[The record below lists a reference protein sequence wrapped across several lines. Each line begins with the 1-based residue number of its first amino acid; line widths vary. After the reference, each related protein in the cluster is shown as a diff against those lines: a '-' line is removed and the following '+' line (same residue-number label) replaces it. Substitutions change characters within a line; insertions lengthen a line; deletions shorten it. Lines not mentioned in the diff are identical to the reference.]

1 MITAAAVIERIG
13 TFELGNILAGR
24 IEGDI
29 NTLALVALVENADT
43 SSFTS
48 EELTVSQAAQD
59 RLVLAIDAATRLIN
73 GYVAKRHPAGLS
85 PSQIA
90 NSPLPDIALVLVK
103 YELMVTTDEDTRN
116 NHKAAMAQL
125 RDISSGALS
134 LGADDPAKPSD
145 ARIVVGG
152 GYSNFDWSGFGK

>member
-13 TFELGNILAGR
+13 TYELGNILAGR
-24 IEGDI
+24 VEGDI
-29 NTLALVALVENADT
+29 NTLALVALANSDDT
-43 SSFTS
+43 SSFTA
-48 EELTVSQAAQD
+48 EELAVAQAALD
-59 RLVLAIDAATRLIN
+59 RTVLAIDAAARLIN
-73 GYVAKRHPAGLS
+73 GYVAKRHPNGLS
-85 PSQIA
+85 QSQIDS
-90 NSPLPDIALVLVK
+90 SPLPDIALVLVK

-145 ARIVVGG
+145 TRIVVGSG
-152 GYSNFDWSGFGK
+152 NSRFEWDGFGL

>member
-13 TFELGNILAGR
+13 TYELGNILAGR
-24 IEGDI
+24 VVGDI
-29 NTLALVALVENADT
+29 NSLALVALADSADT
-43 SSFTS
+43 SSFTA
-48 EELTVSQAAQD
+48 EELTVAQAALD

-85 PSQIA
+85 ASQIA

-103 YELMVTTDEDTRN
+103 HELMVTTDEDTRN

-134 LGADDPAKPSD
+134 LGVEDPAKPSD

>member
-24 IEGDI
+24 VEGDI
-29 NTLALVALVENADT
+29 NTLALVALANSDDT
-43 SSFTS
+43 SSFS
-48 EELTVSQAAQD
+48 NEELAVAQAALD

-134 LGADDPAKPSD
+134 LGAEDPAKPSD
-145 ARIVVGG
+145 TRIVVGSG
-152 GYSNFDWSGFGK
+152 NSRFEWGGFGL